1 MMKLENV
8 QQDKEMI
15 KQQDIRLLDYQYLK
29 IVINK

>member
-8 QQDKEMI
+8 HQDKEMI

>member
-1 MMKLENV
+1 MMKLENL

-15 KQQDIRLLDYQYLK
+15 KQQDVRLLDNQYLK

>member
-1 MMKLENV
+1 MMKLENL

-15 KQQDIRLLDYQYLK
+15 KQQDVRLLDYQYLK